1 MRFAISVKPVEMPPH
16 RPPYQSHRKSQE
28 NNGKSEPAKS
38 QDHPPLHQGCSWNQE
53 DCRPENESKRHG
65 PQLSAHAKDWNKDV
79 FDW

>member
-1 MRFAISVKPVEMPPH
+1 M
-16 RPPYQSHRKSQE
+16 E
-28 NNGKSEPAKS
+28 NQNPQNRRITRHFIRDAAGTK
-38 QDHPPLHQGCSWNQE
+38 E